1 MVKRRAEIVALCLAA
16 LLYTGLVPV
25 YNRYPFSCVLQEQS
39 IKSITGKVVSSPI
52 KSSSGKS
59 YLISLDVSEVASSDT
74 RAGCSGIVGL
84 YVPAEYIEA
93 LYPGKLY
100 SSANVALPE
109 NNSEIV
115 TNGNDISGTKKD
127 IHGNGINGYDVA
139 ESSSL
144 PLIEIGCLLSAE
156 VSYSGSA
163 DGDYLS
169 LLSGNIEKPTF
180 SVKRVTE
187 CVWKRSY
194 QFYRAYLRLQLK
206 RLLAAWGAA
215 GGLLLAL
222 LCGAREYTDLS
233 VSEAF
238 RNAGLS
244 HILALSGMHLSLFS
258 GLSEKTVGK
267 IVGQRFS
274 SYLSLAAA
282 LLFVWFAG
290 LSPSLLRALICL
302 CISLFASVFCLKT
315 TPVKTLSLAFIIHL
329 IISPEDVGSLA
340 FMLSY
345 LALCGVYIGDSFFKK
360 PLCHIMPP
368 LLASNVSV
376 SIGAQVLTM
385 PLSIAISGSIIPAAV
400 VSSVS
405 VSPVASFFVTSGII
419 AIVFVLVMP
428 FLLVPVGS
436 ILSMIYNALIYLV
449 RFFAGIP
456 CIRV

>member
-1 MVKRRAEIVALCLAA
+1 MVKRRAEIIALCLIV
-16 LLYTGLVPV
+16 LLYAGFVPV
-25 YNRYPFSCVLQEQS
+25 YNRNPFSCVLQEQS
-39 IKSITGKVVSSPI
+39 IKSISGKVVSSPM
-52 KSSSGKS
+52 KSSSGTS
-59 YLISLDVSEVASSDT
+59 YLISLDVSEASSSET
-74 RAGCSGIVGL
+74 SALCSGIVGL

-93 LYPGKLY
+93 LYPGKLF

-109 NNSEIV
+109 NDFEIM
-115 TNGNDISGTKKD
+115 N
-127 IHGNGINGYDVA
+127 
-139 ESSSL
+139 
-144 PLIEIGCLLSAE
+144 IEIGCLLSAE
-156 VSYSGSA
+156 VSYSGST
-163 DGDYLS
+163 DGDSLS
-169 LLSGNIEKPTF
+169 LLSGNLEKPTF

-187 CVWKRSY
+187 CIWQQSY

-238 RNAGLS
+238 RKAGLS

-267 IVGQRFS
+267 IAGKRFS
-274 SYLSLAAA
+274 SFLSLAAA

-290 LSPSLLRALICL
+290 LSPSLLRALICM
-302 CISLFASVFCLKT
+302 CIGFFASIFCLKT
-315 TPVKTLSLAFIIHL
+315 TPVKTLSIAFIIHL
-329 IISPEDVGSLA
+329 IISPEDAGSLA

-345 LALCGVYIGDSFFKK
+345 LALCGVYVGDCFLKK
-360 PLCHIMPP
+360 PLCRIMPP
-368 LLASNVSV
+368 LLASSVSV

-385 PLSIAISGSIIPAAV
+385 PLSIAISGSIIPMAV
-400 VSSVS
+400 ISSVS

-419 AIVFVLVMP
+419 AIVFVLIMP
-428 FLLVPVGS
+428 FLLIPVSS
-436 ILSMIYNALIYLV
+436 ILSMIYNALIYIV

-456 CIRV
+456 CIRI

>member
-1 MVKRRAEIVALCLAA
+1 MVKRRAEIIALCLIV
-16 LLYTGLVPV
+16 LLYAGFVPV
-25 YNRYPFSCVLQEQS
+25 YNRNPFSCVLQEQS
-39 IKSITGKVVSSPI
+39 IKSISGKVVSSPM
-52 KSSSGKS
+52 KSSSGTS
-59 YLISLDVSEVASSDT
+59 YLISLDVSEASSSET
-74 RAGCSGIVGL
+74 SALCSGIVGL

-93 LYPGKLY
+93 LYPGKLF

-109 NNSEIV
+109 NNFEIM
-115 TNGNDISGTKKD
+115 N
-127 IHGNGINGYDVA
+127 
-139 ESSSL
+139 
-144 PLIEIGCLLSAE
+144 IEIGCLLSAE
-156 VSYSGSA
+156 VSYSGST
-163 DGDYLS
+163 DGDSLS
-169 LLSGNIEKPTF
+169 LLSGNLEKPTF

-187 CVWKRSY
+187 CIWQQSY

-238 RNAGLS
+238 RKAGLS

-267 IVGQRFS
+267 IAGKRFS
-274 SYLSLAAA
+274 SFLSLAAA

-290 LSPSLLRALICL
+290 LSPSLLRALICM
-302 CISLFASVFCLKT
+302 CIGFFASIFCLKT
-315 TPVKTLSLAFIIHL
+315 TPVKTLSIAFIIHL
-329 IISPEDVGSLA
+329 IISPEDAGSLA

-345 LALCGVYIGDSFFKK
+345 LALCGVYVGDWFLKK
-360 PLCHIMPP
+360 PLCRIMPP
-368 LLASNVSV
+368 LLASSVSV

-385 PLSIAISGSIIPAAV
+385 PLSIAISGSIIPMAV
-400 VSSVS
+400 ISSVS

-419 AIVFVLVMP
+419 AIVFVLIMP
-428 FLLVPVGS
+428 FLLIPVGS
-436 ILSMIYNALIYLV
+436 ILSMIYNALIYIV

-456 CIRV
+456 CIRI